1 MHAPRAIL
9 FDHIPKCAGTSL
21 AEHLFARCAGRPV
34 LRLDGSAQ
42 DEATRRFAALPEPTR
57 HGYALIAGHG
67 AFRLAP
73 FAAPD
78 ALRITVLRDP
88 VERIASLHRY
98 ILKTPAHYLHR
109 EVARG
114 MPTLAAFTS
123 THATLEIRNFVT
135 WHYTGLPPA
144 EIERDPAGAAR
155 RAFDIL
161 RDGFDLVGFT
171 EAIDAFVARLDARA
185 GFDATPDAGAARPR
199 GFLTR
204 LRHAFGAR
212 PSTTTASARANPRL
226 THTNTSRRGG
236 DREPVAADA
245 RAAIERR
252 NAADLALHAL
262 LFAADEATG
271 GDPRAEI
278 VRPTRRLA
286 GR

>member
-1 MHAPRAIL
+1 MRAPRAIL

-21 AEHLFARCAGRPV
+21 ADHLVARCAGRPI

-42 DEATRRFAALPEPTR
+42 DEATRAFAALSQATR
-57 HGYALIAGHG
+57 HGYALLAGHG

-98 ILKTPAHYLHR
+98 LLKTPAHYLHR
-109 EVARG
+109 EVVRDL
-114 MPTLAAFTS
+114 PTLAAFAT
-123 THATLEIRNFVT
+123 THPTLEIRNFVT

-144 EIERDPAGAAR
+144 EIDRDPEPAAR
-155 RAFDIL
+155 QAFAVL

-185 GFDATPDAGAARPR
+185 GFADADDARDAHPR
-199 GFLTR
+199 GILAR
-204 LRHAFGAR
+204 LRHAFGALASNATR
-212 PSTTTASARANPRL
+212 PSRANPRL
-226 THTNTSRRGG
+226 THTNASLVGG
-236 DREPVAADA
+236 DREPIPADA
-245 RAAIERR
+245 RAAIEQR

-262 LFAADEATG
+262 LLTPDGTAG
-271 GDPRAEI
+271 GSPRAEI

-286 GR
+286 GP

>member
-1 MHAPRAIL
+1 MPAPRAIL

-21 AEHLFARCAGRPV
+21 ADHLVARCAGRPI

-42 DEATRRFAALPEPTR
+42 DDATRAFAALPETTR

-109 EVARG
+109 EVAQEL
-114 MPTLAAFTS
+114 PTLAAFAT
-123 THATLEIRNFVT
+123 THPTLEIRNFVT

-144 EIERDPAGAAR
+144 EIERDPGTAAR
-155 RAFDIL
+155 RALVIL
-161 RDGFDLVGFT
+161 RGGFDLVGFT
-171 EAIDAFVARLDARA
+171 EAIDAFVSRLDARA
-185 GFDATPDAGAARPR
+185 GFANAPDAHEPPPR
-199 GFLTR
+199 GILAR
-204 LRHAFGAR
+204 LRHLRGAR
-212 PSTTTASARANPRL
+212 AANPTAPAHANPRL
-226 THTNTSRRGG
+226 THANTSRDSGERDPIG
-236 DREPVAADA
+236 ADA

-262 LFAADEATG
+262 LLAPDEATD

-286 GR
+286 GP